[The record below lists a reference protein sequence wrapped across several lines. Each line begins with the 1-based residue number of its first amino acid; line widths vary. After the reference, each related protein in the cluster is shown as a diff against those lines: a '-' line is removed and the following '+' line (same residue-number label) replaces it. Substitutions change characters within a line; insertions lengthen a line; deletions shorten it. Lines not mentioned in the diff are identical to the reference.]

1 MKKKMPDRKTLSPA
15 YRLEDVEECL
25 RKLENEDG
33 MIDDHGQ
40 AIIGRRD
47 RQPVNSLSEVGVDL
61 PEKKCSRHR

>member
-1 MKKKMPDRKTLSPA
+1 MKKKMPDSKTSKTPSPA

-47 RQPVNSLSEVGVDL
+47 RQPVNSLQG
-61 PEKKCSRHR
+61 

>member
-1 MKKKMPDRKTLSPA
+1 MSDSKTPSPA
-15 YRLEDVEECL
+15 YRLEDIEECL

-47 RQPVNSLSEVGVDL
+47 RQPVNSMWEDHTIL
-61 PEKKCSRHR
+61 RQ